1 MADTEPAE
9 DVIETAEKQGESL
22 LTGDLLLYI
31 ERYHDD
37 GRPGVNDELVDS
49 YVALLDERGFFPRGP
64 EGMLEQIDDNRTGS
78 ETWRGEDAFYTV
90 GEGRISTYPLRWHE
104 ELGPDDDIR
113 AFVAVL
119 HEGIEAADEGTDSGG
134 AGTGVPQQLLV
145 DAATVI
151 GDYERQN
158 ALGELKEWRDRD
170 ELVTDADQHP
180 DGRVQLTE

>member
-1 MADTEPAE
+1 MTETEPAE
-9 DVIETAEKQGESL
+9 YVIETAERQGESL

-37 GRPGVNDELVDS
+37 ERPGVSDELVDS
-49 YVALLDERGFFPRGP
+49 YVERLEERGFFPRGP
-64 EGMLEQIDDNRTGS
+64 DGMLKQIDDNRTDS
-78 ETWRGEDAFYTV
+78 ETWLGEDAFYTV
-90 GEGRISTYPLRWHE
+90 GEDRISTYPPRWHE
-104 ELGPDDDIR
+104 ELGSDDDIR

-151 GDYERQN
+151 GDYERQD
-158 ALGELKEWRDRD
+158 ALDELQEWRDRD
-170 ELVTDADQHP
+170 ELVMDADQHP
-180 DGRVQLTE
+180 DGRVQLTD